1 MQHLKQPTC
10 LAIVA
15 ATLLS
20 VAAAH
25 AQEGQL
31 APGPFAPGVV
41 TTISPE
47 RLYGET
53 VSTHD
58 VVELRTPDLKHSPHY
73 TPESRTLYAMAGG
86 TKFHRKIWALEF
98 NFKPLRML
106 QVDIPQPTGHM
117 QRKLVWYLVYNVR
130 NLGEELVP
138 AEKEDG
144 TFEVRTTAEEL
155 QFIPHLVLESHEFG
169 KVYLDRI
176 IPAALGPIQ
185 RREAPHVPLLTSVE
199 MAETPIRVSAGRDSR
214 PVWGVAMWEDV
225 DPRIDF
231 LSIYVDGLTNA
242 YRAEDDPQ
250 VKHQRGDPPG
260 KGRRIKRKTLQLN
273 FWRPGDT
280 VDESEEEIRFST
292 PAGREA
298 IYGVKPGVDY
308 TWVYR

>member
-1 MQHLKQPTC
+1 MQHPKQPTC
-10 LAIVA
+10 FL
-15 ATLLS
+15 ATLATALLV

-31 APGPFAPGVV
+31 APGVI

-58 VVELRTPDLKHSPHY
+58 VIELRTPDLKHSPHY
-73 TPESRTLYAMAGG
+73 TPESHTLYEMAGD
-86 TKFHRKIWALEF
+86 TNFRRKIWALEF

-106 QVDIPQPTGHM
+106 QVDIPQPTGRM

-130 NLGEELVP
+130 NLGQELVP
-138 AEKEDG
+138 TEKEDG
-144 TFEVRTTAEEL
+144 TFEIRTTAEEL
-155 QFIPHLVLESHEFG
+155 RFIPHLVLESHEFG
-169 KVYLDRI
+169 KSYLDRI
-176 IPAALGPIQ
+176 IPVALGPIQ
-185 RREAPHVPLLTSVE
+185 RREAPHVSLLTSVE
-199 MAETPIRVSAGRDSR
+199 MAETPIPVSAGRDSR

-231 LSIYVDGLTNA
+231 LSIYIDGLTNA
-242 YRAEDDPQ
+242 YQAEDDPQ
-250 VKHQRGDPPG
+250 VKHQPG

-280 VDESEEEIRFST
+280 VDESEEEIRFGT